1 MEITVLLSVFNGEKW
16 LKYSIESILNQSFRD
31 FEFLIINDGSIDST
45 KKILEQ
51 YAKDDSR
58 IRLIHQSNKGLTYSL
73 NYGIKLAKGKWIARI
88 DCDDIAS
95 PERLKR
101 QYEFALRT
109 NSLLVG
115 CQSKL
120 ISDSGRF
127 LGYNKIPT
135 SEKTLLK
142 NLKSQKKF
150 FSHSSAFFQ
159 KEIVLKIG
167 NYRKVMKKSQDYD
180 LWLRISEV
188 ARISCLNYIG
198 TYVREHNERI
208 SLDDYGIEQ
217 RIYAHLANISHRI
230 RLNNINLKDPLESK
244 DKNEVNYFINFTKQ
258 ELKKR
263 LFIDFYSKIFL
274 YKKNI
279 LNNGS
284 IKSFLKIFNYFKD
297 FKSIIFLIK
306 WKIYGDFASES
317 IFKKW
322 KKLYEIK

>member
-135 SEKTLLK
+135 SEKKLLK
-142 NLKSQKKF
+142 NLKSQKNS
-150 FSHSSAFFQ
+150 SH
-159 KEIVLKIG
+159 
-167 NYRKVMKKSQDYD
+167 
-180 LWLRISEV
+180 
-188 ARISCLNYIG
+188 
-198 TYVREHNERI
+198 T
-208 SLDDYGIEQ
+208 
-217 RIYAHLANISHRI
+217 
-230 RLNNINLKDPLESK
+230 P
-244 DKNEVNYFINFTKQ
+244 
-258 ELKKR
+258 R
-263 LFIDFYSKIFL
+263 LF
-274 YKKNI
+274 
-279 LNNGS
+279 
-284 IKSFLKIFNYFKD
+284 
-297 FKSIIFLIK
+297 
-306 WKIYGDFASES
+306 
-317 IFKKW
+317 FKK
-322 KKLYEIK
+322 K